1 MDRLLTWLSP
11 SPRVW
16 DRKVSV
22 LSSRVVGGVEW
33 TYTCRVFRS
42 GWPVQHP
49 VLGGGGGYHHTM
61 ISLVTH
67 TPGPILSLNFG
78 LDNFLG
84 LPGSTP
90 HRTLEQ
96 GFLGFCSSLCSKRER
111 TLGEEQPSCFFQL
124 GQRKSHR
131 WRDTSGGTEAMEA
144 EPG

>member
-1 MDRLLTWLSP
+1 MQSIQIRLARAAP
-11 SPRVW
+11 C
-16 DRKVSV
+16 
-22 LSSRVVGGVEW
+22 VGGVG
-33 TYTCRVFRS
+33 VVIIS
-42 GWPVQHP
+42 
-49 VLGGGGGYHHTM
+49 TM

-67 TPGPILSLNFG
+67 TPGPTLSLNLG

-96 GFLGFCSSLCSKRER
+96 GFLGFCSSLCSKREQ
-111 TLGEEQPSCFFQL
+111 TLGEEQLSCFFQL

-131 WRDTSGGTEAMEA
+131 WRDTSRGTEATEA